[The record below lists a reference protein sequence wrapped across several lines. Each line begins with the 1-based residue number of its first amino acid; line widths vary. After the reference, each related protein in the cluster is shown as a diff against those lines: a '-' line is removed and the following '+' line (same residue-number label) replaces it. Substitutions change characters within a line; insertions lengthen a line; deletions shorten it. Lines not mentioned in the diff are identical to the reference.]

1 MPMWATG
8 TERPVFACRR
18 RARRYRMSTFAAA
31 PPVAIRGFTLL
42 ELLAAIT
49 VVGLVLAVTVPAS
62 VRFYDTVR
70 YRQAVRDVVTM
81 LGTARYAAVN
91 TGRAQDVVIDPRS
104 RRLRLNGNS
113 TTLPAALNLV
123 VHSARELNRQDQ
135 GVIRFYPE
143 GGASGGGV
151 DIERPGGSGVR
162 ISVDWLAGRV
172 TQVPYALR

>member
-135 GVIRFYPE
+135 GVIRPPP
-143 GGASGGGV
+143 
-151 DIERPGGSGVR
+151 RPPR
-162 ISVDWLAGRV
+162 
-172 TQVPYALR
+172 